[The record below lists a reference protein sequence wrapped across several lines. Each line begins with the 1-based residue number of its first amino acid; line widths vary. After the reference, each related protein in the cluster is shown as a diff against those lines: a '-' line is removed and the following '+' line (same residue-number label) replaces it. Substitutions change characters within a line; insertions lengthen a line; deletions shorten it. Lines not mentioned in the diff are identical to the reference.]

1 MGRGKGQR
9 GVVWGDDAFIK
20 YDSYVAF
27 LILVC
32 LRFEVD
38 DTPPDS
44 HCEVCD
50 PWEGGKDPWIRNG
63 AIEQQ
68 QKTTMF
74 SPIPPRLS
82 PEELVQLNKWLA
94 TPISTPA
101 LTRPPL
107 PSTPTST
114 KSVFVLAGDC
124 CDVVTDWDG
133 FKSVDID
140 FEVVMGEVVDNVGEV
155 LGRVEGN
162 LLNDDEPSLLPLP
175 ASPSPFPTLT

>member
-1 MGRGKGQR
+1 MKFVIPGRVGRSPGF
-9 GVVWGDDAFIK
+9 GMVP
-20 YDSYVAF
+20 
-27 LILVC
+27 L
-32 LRFEVD
+32 
-38 DTPPDS
+38 
-44 HCEVCD
+44 
-50 PWEGGKDPWIRNG
+50 N
-63 AIEQQ
+63 EQQ

-175 ASPSPFPTLT
+175 ASPSPFPTQT

>member
-1 MGRGKGQR
+1 M
-9 GVVWGDDAFIK
+9 WGDDAFIK

-50 PWEGGKDPWIRNG
+50 PWEGGKDPWIRKG

-68 QKTTMF
+68 RKTTRF
-74 SPIPPRLS
+74 SPIPPLRLS

-101 LTRPPL
+101 PTRPPL

-155 LGRVEGN
+155 LDRVEGN
-162 LLNDDEPSLLPLP
+162 LLNDDEPSLSPPPLR
-175 ASPSPFPTLT
+175 PSQHRHKLAKCL